1 MASRGWTGERKWLAL
16 EAPSAQSLFREPYAR
31 IGTMTDLLQHAF
43 ETVRRLPPTAQD
55 HIAEAML
62 ALADEESAGFEFTL
76 PGDAPSEEE
85 IAALMPVVMPSPV
98 PTRAEAA
105 AWSRLPR
112 EEQLRRYRE
121 ALDRPGAMTVCADTM
136 DDILAE
142 AHRRSD
148 ERSGG

>member
-1 MASRGWTGERKWLAL
+1 
-16 EAPSAQSLFREPYAR
+16 
-31 IGTMTDLLQHAF
+31 MTDLLQHAF
-43 ETVRRLPPTAQD
+43 ETVRRLTPAAQD

-62 ALADEESAGFEFTL
+62 ALADEESAGFEFVL
-76 PGDAPSEEE
+76 PGDAPSEEQV
-85 IAALMPVVMPSPV
+85 AALTPVVMPSPV

-105 AWSRLPR
+105 AWSRLPH

-121 ALDRPGAMTVCADTM
+121 ALDHPDANTVCEDSM

-148 ERSGG
+148 ERGRG

>member
-1 MASRGWTGERKWLAL
+1 
-16 EAPSAQSLFREPYAR
+16 
-31 IGTMTDLLQHAF
+31 MTDLLQHAF
-43 ETVRRLPPTAQD
+43 ETVRRLPPAAQD

-76 PGDAPSEEE
+76 PGDVPSEEE
-85 IAALMPVVMPSPV
+85 IAALMPAVMPSPV

-105 AWSRLPR
+105 AWSRLPH
-112 EEQLRRYRE
+112 EQQLRRYRQ
-121 ALDRPGAMTVCADTM
+121 ALDHPDANTVSADSM

-148 ERSGG
+148 ERSRG

>member
-1 MASRGWTGERKWLAL
+1 
-16 EAPSAQSLFREPYAR
+16 
-31 IGTMTDLLQHAF
+31 MTDLLQHAF
-43 ETVRRLPPTAQD
+43 ETVRRLPAKAQD

-62 ALADEESAGFEFTL
+62 ALAGEEPADFEFTL
-76 PGDAPSEEE
+76 PGDAPTEEE
-85 IAALMPVVMPSPV
+85 IAALMATVMPSPV

-121 ALDRPGAMTVCADTM
+121 ALDHPDANTVCGDSM

-142 AHRRSD
+142 AHRRSG
-148 ERSGG
+148 ERSRG

>member
-1 MASRGWTGERKWLAL
+1 
-16 EAPSAQSLFREPYAR
+16 
-31 IGTMTDLLQHAF
+31 MTDLLQHAF
-43 ETVRRLPPTAQD
+43 ETVRRLPPAAQD
-55 HIAEAML
+55 RVAEAML

-76 PGDAPSEEE
+76 PGDAFSEEE
-85 IAALMPVVMPSPV
+85 IAELMPTVMPSPV

-121 ALDRPGAMTVCADTM
+121 ALDHPDANTVCADTM

-142 AHRRSD
+142 AHRRSG
-148 ERSGG
+148 ERSRG

>member
-1 MASRGWTGERKWLAL
+1 
-16 EAPSAQSLFREPYAR
+16 
-31 IGTMTDLLQHAF
+31 MTELLQHAF
-43 ETVRRLPPTAQD
+43 ETVRRLTPAAQD

-62 ALADEESAGFEFTL
+62 ALADEESILAEWPL
-76 PGDAPSEEE
+76 PGDTPSEQE

-98 PTRAEAA
+98 PTKAEAA

-112 EEQLRRYRE
+112 EEQLRRYRQ
-121 ALDRPGAMTVCADTM
+121 ALDHPSANSVCADSM

-148 ERSGG
+148 ERSRG

>member
-1 MASRGWTGERKWLAL
+1 
-16 EAPSAQSLFREPYAR
+16 
-31 IGTMTDLLQHAF
+31 MTDLLQHAF
-43 ETVRRLPPTAQD
+43 ETVRRLPSAAQD

-62 ALADEESAGFEFTL
+62 ALAGEESVLADWPL

-98 PTRAEAA
+98 PTKAEAI
-105 AWSRLPR
+105 AWNRLPR

-121 ALDRPGAMTVCADTM
+121 ALDHPGANTVCADTM

-148 ERSGG
+148 ERGRG